1 MALIG
6 QALTG
11 IAFPFIYCQSTKI
24 SQNWFHDEQ
33 RSLATI
39 LLAMSFPIGSVIS
52 HIFTPL
58 IVQEVADV
66 PYMNIA
72 WFVPACVGAFFT
84 IWKVNNLKVFLR
96 LLQS

>member
-24 SQNWFHDEQ
+24 SQHWFHNEQ

-39 LLAMSFPIGSVIS
+39 LLAMSFPIGSIIG

-58 IVQEVADV
+58 IVQKTSDV

-72 WFVPACVGAFFT
+72 WFVPACIGAFFT
-84 IWKVNNLKVFLR
+84 IWKVNK
-96 LLQS
+96 